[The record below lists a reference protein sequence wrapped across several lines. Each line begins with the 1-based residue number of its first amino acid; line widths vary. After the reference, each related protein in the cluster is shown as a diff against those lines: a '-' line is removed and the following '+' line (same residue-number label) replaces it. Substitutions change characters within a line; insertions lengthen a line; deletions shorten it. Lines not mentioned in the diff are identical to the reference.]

1 MLNCAQD
8 EYTLNTVHELNIDS
22 VGSVERSRRYCLS
35 PMELDISHMYMK
47 EYDGSQKVTKKTLS
61 SGVKRAELLTKL
73 YEDETAA
80 SKKRTVDLTKQ
91 AQEGT
96 SRKTKR
102 KATPG
107 VSLRPP
113 LPTQETTEHEDIRTR
128 TRARSRTSTRTKART
143 RTSGHPDIS
152 A

>member
-1 MLNCAQD
+1 MQNEELKKYPSND
-8 EYTLNTVHELNIDS
+8 NSMSSKRRTLLRNRLIKLFEQK
-22 VGSVERSRRYCLS
+22 RLS

-102 KATPG
+102 KVMRSATK
-107 VSLRPP
+107 SRPP
-113 LPTQETTEHEDIRTR
+113 ILHILQP
-128 TRARSRTSTRTKART
+128 A
-143 RTSGHPDIS
+143 GNG
-152 A
+152 